1 MDIDRYRPVPFY
13 FINTVD
19 RDALSRH
26 EIYASMQKVK
36 SQGFGGVVVFNK
48 PPSGFSAEEYL
59 GDFWFEVT
67 ENFILAGQE
76 LGLQIWLNDG
86 FNYPPGDAGGRIAK
100 LDPSL
105 KQRILHR
112 DKDGKI
118 FVKELDWGFPAF
130 EEPESSRLFIEIVYE
145 EYRKRLGKYFGN
157 GIAVF
162 FSDADNRR
170 VGPGDINR
178 LDGQK
183 HFPWSR
189 DFSSM
194 FQSKFKYDIMPYLEE
209 VIAEKGGKVCC
220 DYWQL
225 AGELYHAWFKNNYEW
240 CKANNLKYTFHTSDT
255 GPFIRGKCFR
265 SSIYS
270 EGKFLDLAAHCDY
283 PGTDHELL
291 ALDGGT
297 HFDER
302 YFVPEVSYGGTRERL
317 INHDFYNT
325 KYDLRAKYAAS
336 AAFMHNKDR
345 VMCEAFAA
353 TNWGATYSELRKI
366 ATWQIMQG
374 INLFVPHALHH
385 RLAAEIKYFA
395 PPEFGQSI
403 LKHGVREF
411 NDFMAKYSAISGQS
425 EYLPQIAV
433 LDTTSDIWRRTG
445 NGTKLFS
452 LCDKLNRLPY
462 NYHIVDKEYL
472 EANPGKFKVII
483 DSEKDFDL
491 SALSQVLGDEITF
504 STKEPLHYRRCR
516 LSDGTLFLMVANVW
530 NDKAVSGTL
539 TWGSRQVSLELCS
552 GEIAIIGGEFEE
564 FRSAKVEINTLHLP
578 SQMEVKY
585 EHPNVIPLWVWKDAS
600 GTMATIDKSNDD
612 LFFEWENSEC
622 LPDLKLKVPSFLG
635 AEMFCDEGKLTDGR
649 DIDFF
654 ADEYLEF
661 DLKHAS
667 EKGKHRL
674 RLAGGV
680 RSKKIC
686 YNSIYLTGDFNLELE
701 RYNEFHKLYFGI
713 YSLKIFV
720 PEKINVR
727 LSRRNYKL
735 DINKSCCGQGQV
747 FYSGGITYIA
757 DVEITDENSF
767 LKLPDNSGVCEV
779 AVGGKYLARAI
790 WEPYAFD
797 LSHLPVR
804 HKLEITVYNS
814 FGNMLEGYQTT

>member
-1 MDIDRYRPVPFY
+1 MDIDKYRPIPFY

-26 EIYASMQKVK
+26 EIYAAMQKVK

-67 ENFILAGQE
+67 EDFILAGQE
-76 LGLQIWLNDG
+76 LGLQIWINDG

-100 LDPSL
+100 VDPSL
-105 KQRILHR
+105 KQCILHR

-118 FVKELDWGFPAF
+118 FVKELEWGFPAF
-130 EEPESSRLFIEIVYE
+130 EEPESSRLFIAIVYE
-145 EYRKRLGKYFGN
+145 EYKKRLGKYFGN
-157 GIAVF
+157 GIAGF

-189 DFSSM
+189 DFTSL
-194 FQSKFKYDIMPYLEE
+194 FQAKFKYDITPYLEE
-209 VIAEKGGKVCC
+209 VLTEKGGKICC

-225 AGELYHAWFKNNYEW
+225 AGEVYHAWFNNNYEW
-240 CKANNLKYTFHTSDT
+240 CKSNNLKYTFHTSDT
-255 GPFIRGKCFR
+255 GPFVRGKCFR

-302 YFVPEVSYGGTRERL
+302 YFVPTVSYGGTRERL

-374 INLFVPHALHH
+374 INLFIPHALHH
-385 RLAAEIKYFA
+385 RLAGEIKYFA
-395 PPEFGQSI
+395 PPEFGHSI
-403 LKHGVREF
+403 SKQGVREF
-411 NDFMAKYSAISGQS
+411 NDFIAKYSAISGQS

-433 LDTTSDIWRRTG
+433 LDSTCDIWRRAS
-445 NGTKLFS
+445 NGAKLFD

-462 NYHIVDKEYL
+462 NYYIVDKEYL
-472 EANPGKFKVII
+472 EANPDKFKVII
-483 DSEKDFDL
+483 DSEKDFDI
-491 SALSQVLGDEITF
+491 SALNRILGDEITF

-564 FRSAKVEINTLHLP
+564 FRSAKVEINTVHLP
-578 SQMEVKY
+578 SQMDVKY
-585 EHPNVIPLWVWKDAS
+585 EYPNVIPLWVWQDAS

-612 LFFEWENSEC
+612 LFFEWKNSEC
-622 LPDLKLKVPSFLG
+622 LPDLKLNVPSFLG
-635 AEMFCDEGKLTDGR
+635 AEIFCDEGKLTDGKA
-649 DIDFF
+649 INFF
-654 ADEYLEF
+654 SDEYMKF

-667 EKGKHRL
+667 EKGKHIL
-674 RLAGGV
+674 RIAGGN

-701 RYNEFHKLYFGI
+701 RHNEFHKLYFGI

-720 PEKINVR
+720 PEKI
-727 LSRRNYKL
+727 
-735 DINKSCCGQGQV
+735 
-747 FYSGGITYIA
+747 
-757 DVEITDENSF
+757 
-767 LKLPDNSGVCEV
+767 
-779 AVGGKYLARAI
+779 
-790 WEPYAFD
+790 
-797 LSHLPVR
+797 
-804 HKLEITVYNS
+804 
-814 FGNMLEGYQTT
+814 